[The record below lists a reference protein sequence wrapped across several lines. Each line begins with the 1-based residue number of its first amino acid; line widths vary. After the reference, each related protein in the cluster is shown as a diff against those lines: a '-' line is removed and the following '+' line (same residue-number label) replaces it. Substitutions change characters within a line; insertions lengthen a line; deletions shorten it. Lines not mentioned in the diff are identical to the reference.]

1 MLYDWTIKFKG
12 KPVRLEEDLRAL
24 TFDVLAVTAFPESS
38 HGESRHTEV
47 AVERTNSKKQ
57 TESYREILHIVL
69 ENSIL
74 LMLIPYRR
82 LTGTLV
88 PRRLARIGHAAAAYK
103 SILMK
108 VVDGEARVINS
119 MNSSGSSSS
128 DQKDSD
134 AGPGGLLTPLVRALE
149 ETNAGKKDPKTRK
162 GGLSPD
168 EILGNAFTINF
179 AGHDTVLIA
188 LTFALTLLAVNP
200 DVQGWL
206 REEITTISQ
215 GQPLDSWDYSQV
227 FPKLN
232 RCHAV
237 LLETLRLFSPI
248 TGVPKMTSGK
258 TPLSILFSGGRV
270 LSIPP
275 GTEVFPLLLG
285 VQTDPRY
292 WEDPYEWRPSRWITA
307 NPGSNVS
314 DEELLTPLKGTF
326 FPWSGGPQICAGKK
340 FSQVEGV
347 AILAQLFGSH
357 CLRVD
362 QRAGETEA
370 EARKRVRDCADDV
383 NYDLMLRMNHSDRV
397 RLKCVKLDSGR
408 HQESEGYM

>member
-1 MLYDWTIKFKG
+1 MICNWTLKSKG
-12 KPVRLEEDLRAL
+12 KVIKLEEDLRAL
-24 TFDVLAVTAFPESS
+24 TFDVLAATAFPESS
-38 HGESRHTEV
+38 HGEIRHYED
-47 AVERTNSKKQ
+47 AIERSDIKNH

-69 ENSIL
+69 ENAIL
-74 LMLIPYRR
+74 LMLIPYRH
-82 LTGTLV
+82 LTGRLV
-88 PRRLARIGHAAAAYK
+88 PRRLARIGRAAAAYK

-108 VVDGEARVINS
+108 LVDDEARAINS
-119 MNSSGSSSS
+119 IDNSASSGSQQNNKST
-128 DQKDSD
+128 
-134 AGPGGLLTPLVRALE
+134 GPGALLKPLVRALE
-149 ETNAGKKDPKTRK
+149 EANDGKEDAKTRK

-200 DVQGWL
+200 DVQEWL
-206 REEITTISQ
+206 REEITAVSHEK
-215 GQPLDSWDYSQV
+215 PLDSWDYSQV

-237 LLETLRLFSPI
+237 LLETLRLFAPI
-248 TGVPKMTSGK
+248 TGVPKKTSGNA
-258 TPLSILFSGGRV
+258 PVSIRLSSGDV
-270 LSIPP
+270 LNIPP

-292 WEDPYEWRPSRWITA
+292 WEDPYEWRPSRWIREK
-307 NPGSNVS
+307 PGSKGLE
-314 DEELLTPLKGTF
+314 EELKTPRKGTF
-326 FPWSGGPQICAGKK
+326 FPWSDGPQICAGKK

-347 AILAQLFGSH
+347 AILAQLFSSH

-362 QRAGETEA
+362 QQVGETEA

-397 RLKCVKLDSGR
+397 RLKCVKMDSG
-408 HQESEGYM
+408 

>member
-1 MLYDWTIKFKG
+1 LLCDWTSKFKG
-12 KPVRLEEDLRAL
+12 KVIKLEEDLRAL
-24 TFDVLAVTAFPESS
+24 TFDVLAVTAFPEST
-38 HGESRHTEV
+38 HEEGRHRGV
-47 AVERTNSKKQ
+47 APEWINSENHTQ
-57 TESYREILHIVL
+57 SYREILHIVL

-82 LTGTLV
+82 LTGRLV
-88 PRRLARIGHAAAAYK
+88 PRRLARIGRAAAAYK

-108 VVDGEARVINS
+108 LVDDEARAINP
-119 MNSSGSSSS
+119 MNNGGGSSSNQNNN
-128 DQKDSD
+128 DT
-134 AGPGGLLTPLVRALE
+134 GPRGLLTTLVRALE
-149 ETNAGKKDPKTRK
+149 ETNAGKEDDKTRR

-188 LTFALTLLAVNP
+188 LTFALTLLAVIP
-200 DVQGWL
+200 EVQGWL

-237 LLETLRLFSPI
+237 LLETLRLFAPI
-248 TGVPKMTSGK
+248 TGVPKMTSVK
-258 TPLSILFSGGRV
+258 AAVSFRLSGGHV
-270 LSIPP
+270 LNIPP

-292 WEDPYEWRPSRWITA
+292 WEDPYEWRPSRWIRA
-307 NPGSNVS
+307 KPGGNLS
-314 DEELLTPLKGTF
+314 DEELLAPRKGTF
-326 FPWSGGPQICAGKK
+326 FPWSDGPQICAGKK

-347 AILAQLFGSH
+347 AILAQLFCSH
-357 CLRVD
+357 CLQVD
-362 QRAGETEA
+362 QREGETES

-383 NYDLMLRMNHSDRV
+383 NYDLMLRMNHSHRV
-397 RLKCVKLDSGR
+397 RLRCVKLDSG
-408 HQESEGYM
+408 